1 MANSD
6 YRFVFSNENDELIII
21 VPDNEAETLEQLKEK
36 QCPNNV
42 QAFTVKKEFVP
53 ADESVKETWTFWED
67 ATEDTLKDSEVST
80 SD

>member
-1 MANSD
+1 MPNSD
-6 YRFVFSNENDELIII
+6 YRFVYSDENDNLIILVPSNET
-21 VPDNEAETLEQLKEK
+21 ETLEQLKEN

-53 ADESVKETWTFWED
+53 TDESLKDTWTFWED
-67 ATEDTLKDSEVST
+67 AIEDTLKDSEVST